1 MKPLQR
7 NVSRDVSGFFC
18 AEIVADITTSQ
29 LKTVRYII
37 WQDEQ
42 YVAQYSIQIYKNNV
56 INLC

>member
-29 LKTVRYII
+29 LKTVRHII
-37 WQDEQ
+37 
-42 YVAQYSIQIYKNNV
+42 
-56 INLC
+56 